1 MIDEEIIV
9 NDFISLRKE
18 ALKEPVEGITFSF
31 APVSRDYPLTFW
43 VLFRA
48 LNEGR
53 KIFPLR
59 GKSKNCEPLG
69 RGFKLALKRGICVN
83 EDWNYVGTWNL

>member
-9 NDFISLRKE
+9 NDFISLKSEPLRLIK
-18 ALKEPVEGITFSF
+18 ALLFSL
-31 APVSRDYPLTFW
+31 APVSIDSPLAFGG
-43 VLFRA
+43 LFLA

-53 KIFPLR
+53 KILPLS
-59 GKSKNCEPLG
+59 GKSKNCDPLG

-83 EDWNYVGTWNL
+83 EDWNSVGT